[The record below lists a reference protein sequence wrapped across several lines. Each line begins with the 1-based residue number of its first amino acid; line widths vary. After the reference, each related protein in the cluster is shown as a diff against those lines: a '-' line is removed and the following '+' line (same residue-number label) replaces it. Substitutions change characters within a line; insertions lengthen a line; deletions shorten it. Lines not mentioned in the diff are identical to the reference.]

1 MNWDLIEG
9 DWKQLAGKVKQKWGN
24 ITDDDMTR
32 LNGKRDELEG
42 VLEARYGYTKDQ
54 LKAEIDTW
62 LSSL

>member
-54 LKAEIDTW
+54 LKTEIDTW